1 MRINI
6 IKLNKIQNTHFYIEQ
21 MQLTKKRPKNITVK
35 QHFILFYFYFELIRQ
50 VDDIVLCFLVLSW
63 NPLVSRT
70 RVEKTILFLSLNYIV
85 RALTII
91 QYQEYFIDL
100 FHRWLNLR
108 LHDHHCQTLLDIYTS
123 TTLFGARLG
132 PLEGGNL

>member
-1 MRINI
+1 
-6 IKLNKIQNTHFYIEQ
+6 
-21 MQLTKKRPKNITVK
+21 MQLTKYPEK
-35 QHFILFYFYFELIRQ
+35 HFSEATLFYFYFELIRQ

-91 QYQEYFIDL
+91 QCQEYFIDL
-100 FHRWLNLR
+100 FHR
-108 LHDHHCQTLLDIYTS
+108 
-123 TTLFGARLG
+123 
-132 PLEGGNL
+132 